1 MNFQFK
7 KKTEQKYKNDKKSE
21 IVEQISCIAI
31 DKILLQYYYTL
42 KNTYENVLGSTPMK
56 KG

>member
-31 DKILLQYYYTL
+31 DKILLQYRFIIL
-42 KNTYENVLGSTPMK
+42 
-56 KG
+56 

>member
-7 KKTEQKYKNDKKSE
+7 KKKQQKYKNDKKSE

-31 DKILLQYYYTL
+31 DKILLQYRFIIL
-42 KNTYENVLGSTPMK
+42 
-56 KG
+56 